1 MLVVSGDHHW
11 RTLAVSFRN
20 LLQHV
25 VFEPYDLILPA
36 QVDHF
41 ISYCSPLFQSS
52 QFLTVLPRFNA
63 CLLYYAGHAITRLG
77 LLLSHLPQHPTGM
90 TSSPHSSSLGPVFK
104 AQFSLASKIKLSGYS
119 DYLKAPIPLVLNT
132 TQVSISLFSNCLCVC
147 VC

>member
-36 QVDHF
+36 QADHF

-52 QFLTVLPRFNA
+52 QFLTDLPQFNV
-63 CLLYYAGHAITRLG
+63 CLLYYAAHAITRLG
-77 LLLSHLPQHPTGM
+77 LLLSHLLQHPTRM
-90 TSSPHSSSLGPVFK
+90 PSSPHSFSLGPVFK
-104 AQFSLASKIKLSGYS
+104 TQFSLASKIKPSGHS
-119 DYLKAPIPLVLNT
+119 DYLKTPILLVLNT
-132 TQVSISLFSNCLCVC
+132 TQVSISLFSNCFCVC